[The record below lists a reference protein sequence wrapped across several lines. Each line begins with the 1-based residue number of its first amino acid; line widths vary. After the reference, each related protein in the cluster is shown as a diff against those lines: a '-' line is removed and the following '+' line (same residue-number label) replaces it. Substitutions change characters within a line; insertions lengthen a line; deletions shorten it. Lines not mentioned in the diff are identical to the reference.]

1 MCTAPLQ
8 VVPKGMEV
16 EVTRLRAPDTGALAP
31 MQRLVLSMVDGRDV
45 ELDISKI
52 STDEIIEMIDLENG
66 RIDMEAMRSGK
77 PAR

>member
-1 MCTAPLQ
+1 MCAAPPQ

-16 EVTRLRAPDTGALAP
+16 EVKRLRAPDAGAPAP
-31 MQRLVLSMVDGRDV
+31 IQQLVLSMVDGRDV
-45 ELDISKI
+45 ELDISTI

>member
-1 MCTAPLQ
+1 M
-8 VVPKGMEV
+8 K
-16 EVTRLRAPDTGALAP
+16 RLRAPDAGAPAP
-31 MQRLVLSMVDGRDV
+31 MQRLMLSMVDGSDV
-45 ELDISKI
+45 ELDISTI